1 MGRGNL
7 WIVPKTKIS
16 LTQIA
21 SMSAALPLPGKAI
34 VVQVINGQPVTIE
47 VDGTNAPITAG
58 NFVDLVERG
67 VYDGV
72 MFHRVV
78 REPDPFVV
86 QGGDPRSRDT
96 TIPASQ
102 LGTGNFIDPDTNQ
115 GRFIPLEIKPQGA
128 AEPVYNQ
135 VVTQTPQ
142 LQHTRGAV
150 AMARSNTLNSASSQF
165 YFALDDLPFLDGNY
179 AVFGNVIQGFETVNA
194 VQEGDRISSAKVV
207 QGIVPSRVSSIV
219 SDVNPLN
226 ALVNATNFVNLSL
239 RSLRLP
245 NTPNNYQVTPE
256 DSQQNPS
263 GVVAGSSNDGIVGS
277 PTDDAIN
284 GSQGNDTLTG
294 EAGDDFLR
302 GGKGNDSISGGVGD
316 DIINGNLGDDTIND
330 DAGND
335 FLRGGAGNDI
345 LIGGDGNDFLLGD
358 TGSDTLTGGAGADAF
373 VPNTGENLALEA
385 ASDIIVDFRPSEGDR
400 IGLTS
405 NLSNTSFTQSGSNTL
420 IQFGGVTLAVV
431 QNVAPAAVQNA
442 AFAINSPGPF
452 LADNLPS
459 GDAAFRVG

>member
-1 MGRGNL
+1 
-7 WIVPKTKIS
+7 
-16 LTQIA
+16 
-21 SMSAALPLPGKAI
+21 MSAALPLPGKAI
-34 VVQVINGQPVTIE
+34 VVQVINGQPVSIE

-67 VYDGV
+67 IYDGV

-78 REPDPFVV
+78 RQPAPFVV

-96 TIPASQ
+96 RIPATQ
-102 LGTGNFIDPDTNQ
+102 LGTGNFIDPETNQ

-128 AEPVYNQ
+128 AQPVYNQ
-135 VVTQTPQ
+135 VVTETPQ

-150 AMARSNTLNSASSQF
+150 AMARSNALNSASSQF
-165 YFALDDLPFLDGNY
+165 YFALDDVPFLDGNY

-194 VQEGDRISSAKVV
+194 VQQGDRISSAKVV

-219 SDVNPLN
+219 SDVNALNDFINSTNAANLPLR
-226 ALVNATNFVNLSL
+226 A
-239 RSLRLP
+239 LRLA
-245 NTPNNYQVTPE
+245 NTSNNYQVTSQ
-256 DSQQNPS
+256 DSQQNRG
-263 GVVAGSSNDGIVGS
+263 GVLGGSANDRILGA

-302 GGKGNDSISGGVGD
+302 GGKGNDSISAGVGD
-316 DIINGNLGDDTIND
+316 DIINGNLGDDNLNG

-335 FLRGGAGNDI
+335 FLRGGRGNDV
-345 LIGGDGNDFLLGD
+345 LIGGDGNDVLIGD
-358 TGSDTLTGGAGADAF
+358 VDSDTLTGGGGTDTF
-373 VPNTGENLALEA
+373 VLVTGENLELDGS
-385 ASDIIVDFRPSEGDR
+385 SDIILDFRPGDGDR

-405 NLSNTSFTQSGSNTL
+405 PLSNTSFTQSGSNTL

-442 AFAINSPGPF
+442 AFAIKSPGPF
-452 LADNLPS
+452 LVDNLPS
-459 GDAAFRVG
+459 GDAALRVG